1 MVEKDMVFE
10 RRVLAQVVRV
20 LQTAVDGVAYG
31 GVKFSVEAALHAL
44 PYAVA
49 GERKSRA
56 HVAVLCELG
65 IVELLVTLVKQYSAS
80 LVANAADA
88 REDGGGSGRE
98 KEGRRSEHEHL
109 LRVLALCVL
118 VMRRMCLSEAHCSAS
133 EAVCIQR
140 LNILG
145 AQPVI
150 TALVQHLSQLSH
162 VTPQAPALSTTGTGA
177 ATAEPGLLSLQHM
190 SAASHPSAPA
200 AMSKT
205 QVLEDARAVVEVLSH
220 GLADTALSP

>member
-1 MVEKDMVFE
+1 
-10 RRVLAQVVRV
+10 
-20 LQTAVDGVAYG
+20 
-31 GVKFSVEAALHAL
+31 
-44 PYAVA
+44 
-49 GERKSRA
+49 
-56 HVAVLCELG
+56 
-65 IVELLVTLVKQYSAS
+65 VTLVKQYSAS

-88 REDGGGSGRE
+88 REDGGGGGRE
-98 KEGRRSEHEHL
+98 KERRRSEDEHVSL

-118 VMRRMCLSEAHCSAS
+118 VMRRMCSTEAHCSPS

-162 VTPQAPALSTTGTGA
+162 VTPQAPALSTTGTLA
-177 ATAEPGLLSLQHM
+177 ATAEPASLSLQHM

-200 AMSKT
+200 VMSKT
-205 QVLEDARAVVEVLSH
+205 QVLEDARAVLEVLSH
-220 GLADTALSP
+220 ALADTALSP